1 LGRRGSAAP
10 RFVTRKTAVLP
21 HHPTRRGDVAAR
33 RNRVRCGRSAG
44 ACVPR
49 ASARRGVARG
59 GRGLLRGHVL
69 ACGPTAAVLR
79 MRALAC
85 GPTAARL
92 RAAALAY
99 APPAAA
105 ARLPTA
111 ARSAAALR
119 PSASGAALDPHAPAV
134 CLRRR
139 ARPRPLR
146 RPRPVAAPTYGAL
159 WPASLPPGGSTPS
172 APAPAAQAFS
182 PSRGAWGGGAGHPG
196 SRQTAARKPSTNLR
210 VPAAPRVPAGPV
222 TRSRRGLPARGR
234 VPTAAPF
241 APATAS

>member
-1 LGRRGSAAP
+1 LGRRGSAAT
-10 RFVTRKTAVLP
+10 RFAARRTAVLP
-21 HHPTRRGDVAAR
+21 HRPTRRGDVAACR
-33 RNRVRCGRSAG
+33 SRVRCGRSAG

-69 ACGPTAAVLR
+69 ACGPTTAVLR
-79 MRALAC
+79 MRVLAC

-111 ARSAAALR
+111 ARSATTLR
-119 PSASGAALDPHAPAV
+119 PSASGAALGPHAPAV

-146 RPRPVAAPTYGAL
+146 RPRPVAAPTHGAL
-159 WPASLPPGGSTPS
+159 RPASLPPIGSTPS
-172 APAPAAQAFS
+172 APAAAAQAS
-182 PSRGAWGGGAGHPG
+182 PSSSRGAWGGGAGDSLGLTG
-196 SRQTAARKPSTNLR
+196 S
-210 VPAAPRVPAGPV
+210 
-222 TRSRRGLPARGR
+222 
-234 VPTAAPF
+234 
-241 APATAS
+241 